1 MTPYYVQLVSLLPD
15 SDIHP
20 QKMSAKFPNP
30 HQRITKWRDMASSW
44 PRGGMLIGQN
54 EDMNSSTV
62 WQNHLTKY
70 CLTHYYVQLV
80 SLLPASDINPQKVS
94 VEFVNPHERISK

>member
-1 MTPYYVQLVSLLPD
+1 MNPYTVRQNLSTLYCLTHYYVQLVSILPA

-20 QKMSAKFPNP
+20 QKVSTEFLYP
-30 HQRITKWRDMASSW
+30 HQCITKWRAMVSSW

-54 EDMNSSTV
+54 EDMNSSRV
-62 WQNHLTKY
+62 WQNPSTEY

-80 SLLPASDINPQKVS
+80 
-94 VEFVNPHERISK
+94 